1 MPLSLYTL
9 PKWQQYNHIHNMYP
23 TPNKYDKIYVK
34 SRNPYKTKNTVEKI
48 IDDTYEQLR
57 IHYKC
62 ESEYFKK
69 LGYK

>member
-1 MPLSLYTL
+1 
-9 PKWQQYNHIHNMYP
+9 MYP

-34 SRNPYKTKNTVEKI
+34 SRNPYKTKNLVEKI